1 MNADAIVKALKC
13 CNVPSGRACS
23 ECPYHEV
30 GAECRTK
37 RNKKAVELILE
48 LIEESH
54 KWQEAYYCAD
64 SACRELSSKC
74 DELTEE
80 NERLRFISAHVCVG
94 DVITSEQIEKQRMAH
109 TLPGMHGDPVGPV
122 GMVWVESYDE
132 VRAETVRKM
141 QERLKNYLREVADGE
156 IGYGWIDQI
165 AKEMLEENNVQVTD

>member
-37 RNKKAVELILE
+37 RNKDAAELIVKLAQ
-48 LIEESH
+48 ESQ
-54 KWQEAYYCAD
+54 KWEQAYDCAD

-80 NERLRFISAHVCVG
+80 NEKLNERINREARCQYDLCGQIVTLRD
-94 DVITSEQIEKQRMAH
+94 DVKYIKA
-109 TLPGMHGDPVGPV
+109 D
-122 GMVWVESYDE
+122 
-132 VRAETVRKM
+132 TVQKM
-141 QERLKNYLREVADGE
+141 QERFSGEMYNYGDS
-156 IGYGWIDQI
+156 IDTDTAEELIKQI
-165 AKEMLEENNVQVTD
+165 SKELLEENK